1 MRNIWLVG
9 KYEITKTL
17 KTRSFW
23 VMTLIVPALLFGL
36 QAYYAIQD
44 SNAGGREDEQTSTTD
59 AERYAVTG
67 KYIPEIGLVDDA
79 GLIASIPEGIPPEMF
94 VRFPDEVAARAALE
108 ADEIDQYVHIPA
120 DYVDT
125 GDVALF
131 EKEFRILEGGEKMG
145 VAFSGQYQWVL
156 SYLIDVNLTGDEKL
170 VTMLRNPVPGQFTT
184 YHAVAPVEESETGDQ
199 ALGRVVASIVPY
211 LFYFILLVGTGYLMR
226 SVAAEKENRTA
237 EVLLLSLSPREL
249 LTGKILGL
257 SAVTVVQ
264 LAVWMVAGLLVLDQS
279 ANILD
284 VSSYVFPSGFFIWA
298 ALFLVLG
305 FLMYASVMAAAGAIA
320 PNAREANQVIWLMVV
335 PLMPTLMFAP
345 AFSEDPHS
353 TLAIALSLFPLSAP
367 SAMVTRLAVTQVPLW
382 QIGLSLL
389 GVAVSAYVMVLLAAR
404 FFRAG
409 NLLSSEA
416 FSWMRFS
423 TGWRK

>member
-1 MRNIWLVG
+1 
-9 KYEITKTL
+9 
-17 KTRSFW
+17 
-23 VMTLIVPALLFGL
+23 MTLIVPALLFGM

-44 SNAGGREDEQTSTTD
+44 SNADERDAEQTSTSD
-59 AERYAVTG
+59 AERSTVTG
-67 KYIPEIGLVDDA
+67 TTIPVIGLVDDA
-79 GLIASIPEGIPPEMF
+79 GLIESIPEGIPPEMF
-94 VRFPDEVAARAALE
+94 VRFPDEAAARAALE

-131 EKEFRILEGGEKMG
+131 EKDFRILEGGEEMG

-184 YHAVAPVEESETGDQ
+184 FHAVAPVEASETGDQ

-237 EVLLLSLSPREL
+237 EVLLLSLNPREL

-264 LAVWMVAGLLVLDQS
+264 LAVWTVAGLLVLDRS

-345 AFSEDPHS
+345 AFFDDPNG
-353 TLAIALSLFPLSAP
+353 TIAVALSLFPLSAP
-367 SAMVTRLAVTQVPLW
+367 SAMVTRLAITPVPLW
-382 QIGLSLL
+382 QIGLGLL
-389 GVAVSAYVMVLLAAR
+389 GVAFCAYVMVLLAAR

-409 NLLSSEA
+409 NLLSSEG
-416 FSWMRFS
+416 FSWGRFA

>member
-1 MRNIWLVG
+1 MRNIWLVA
-9 KYEITKTL
+9 KYEIIKTL

-23 VMTLIVPALLFGL
+23 VMTLIVPALLFGM

-44 SNAGGREDEQTSTTD
+44 SNADEREAEQTSTTD
-59 AERYAVTG
+59 AERSTVTG
-67 KYIPEIGLVDDA
+67 TTIPVIGLVDDA
-79 GLIASIPEGIPPEMF
+79 GLVESIPEGIPPEMF

-125 GDVALF
+125 GNVALF
-131 EKEFRILEGGEKMG
+131 EKEFRILEGGEEMG

-184 YHAVAPVEESETGDQ
+184 FHAVAPAEESETGDK

-237 EVLLLSLSPREL
+237 EVLLLSLKPREL

-264 LAVWMVAGLLVLDQS
+264 LAVWMVAGLLVLDRS
-279 ANILD
+279 ASILD

-345 AFSEDPHS
+345 AFFKDPHG
-353 TLAIALSLFPLSAP
+353 TLAVALSLFPLSAP
-367 SAMVTRLAVTQVPLW
+367 SAMVTRLAITQVPLW

-409 NLLSSEA
+409 NLLSGEA
-416 FSWMRFS
+416 FSWGRFA